1 MHLDWSEGR
10 FDSLLRWMQDNVH
23 AHGSRFTPEELLV
36 RATGAGL
43 AAGPYLEHITDKYTE
58 LYRL

>member
-1 MHLDWSEGR
+1 M
-10 FDSLLRWMQDNVH
+10 LRWMQDNVH